1 MELPP
6 WIEYKEVFLNRF
18 DFCQQEALSRRIVF
32 DSVLGRAE
40 FKEQVDYIKDN
51 MLYRLQSYL
60 YGRVVEGF
68 IVQRPASWF
77 EAWKENA
84 YKRGY
89 LGPWAKRLWPVK
101 YEREEIKAIQAFPDI
116 VQDETHLGRRSIVMR
131 YIKPHPFY

>member
-6 WIEYKEVFLNRF
+6 WIEYKKVVLNRF

-32 DSVLGRAE
+32 DGVLSRAE
-40 FKEQVDYIKDN
+40 IKEQVDYIKDN
-51 MLYRLQSYL
+51 MLYSLHSYL
-60 YGRVVEGF
+60 YGRIVEGF

-77 EAWKENA
+77 EAWKENS

-89 LGPWAKRLWPVK
+89 LGPWAKSLWPVS
-101 YEREEIKAIQAFPDI
+101 YEREEIKVIEAFPDI
-116 VQDETHLGRRSIVMR
+116 IQNEKYKTVVMR

>member
-6 WIEYKEVFLNRF
+6 WIEYKEVVLNRF
-18 DFCQQEALSRRIVF
+18 DFCQHEALSKRILF
-32 DSVLGRAE
+32 DGVLSRAE
-40 FKEQVDYIKDN
+40 IKQQEDYIKKN
-51 MLYRLQSYL
+51 MLYNLHSYL

-89 LGPWAKRLWPVK
+89 LGPWAKRLWPVS
-101 YEREEIKAIQAFPDI
+101 YEREEIKVIEAFPDVI
-116 VQDETHLGRRSIVMR
+116 QNEKYKTVVMR
-131 YIKPHPFY
+131 YIKPI